1 MSSPEGTRPD
11 VWDEVA
17 EIATRLEA
25 NPDPKDVRRAAA
37 ALKEAIAEARRA
49 EATLR
54 QKEERER
61 EELVAAFVAERRWLR
76 AVIERSP
83 VGIVLCQIE
92 GGFRIE
98 TNPRAEEL
106 LGTPLRTTD
115 DINVLLERMR
125 MPDGGPIPLEELSM
139 SQALKGATV
148 TGRELLIQRED
159 GRRIPVLVSASP
171 IRDERGQILGA
182 VATYEDIT
190 ELRQLERLREEWTS
204 VVAHDLRHPLTTIM
218 TVAGMLSRKLDEP
231 ARSKLQR
238 IVTSSTRLA
247 RMIDDLLDISR
258 LEARRLEIVC
268 APTDLRAL
276 LDGAVEHVVEE
287 GRQISVE
294 VRGEIPPLFI
304 DPQRIEQVVENLLS
318 NALKYGAPGT
328 PIDIA
333 AERRGDEVVVAVQ
346 NEGPGIPPE
355 DVPGLFARFQRGK
368 TGSTSIKGLG
378 LGLYVSKGLIE
389 AHGGRIWVE
398 SEPCKTTTFF
408 FSLPLA
414 RDQREA

>member
-1 MSSPEGTRPD
+1 MSSPDGTRPD
-11 VWDEVA
+11 RWDEVA
-17 EIATRLEA
+17 RIATRLEA
-25 NPDPKDVRRAAA
+25 NPDPDDVRRAAA

-49 EATLR
+49 EAALR
-54 QKEERER
+54 HEEARER
-61 EELVAAFVAERRWLR
+61 EELVSAFMAERRWLR
-76 AVIERSP
+76 AVIDRSP

-115 DINVLLERMR
+115 DVGVLLERMR
-125 MPDGGPIPLEELSM
+125 TPDGSPISLEDLSVT
-139 SQALKGATV
+139 QALKGAPV

-218 TVAGMLSRKLDEP
+218 TVAAMLSRTLEEP
-231 ARSKLQR
+231 ARSKVQR

-258 LEARRLEIVC
+258 LEARRLEIIG
-268 APTDLRAL
+268 AQTDLQAL
-276 LDGAVEHVVEE
+276 LEGVVEHVVEQD
-287 GRQISVE
+287 RPISVE
-294 VRGEIPPLFI
+294 VRGEIPPLFV

-328 PIDIA
+328 PIDIV
-333 AERRGDEVVVAVQ
+333 AERREGEVVVAVQ

-355 DVPGLFARFQRGK
+355 DVPGLFARFQRGRM
-368 TGSTSIKGLG
+368 GSASIKGLG
-378 LGLYVSKGLIE
+378 LGLYVAKGLVE

-398 SEPCKTTTFF
+398 SEPDKKTTFF